1 MINKISKIGII
12 GLIPINFK
20 NNKSDFSF
28 DPLYKLNKFIVNN
41 SIMLLYAFNEINK
54 NKFKSKFKQAL
65 EKIQD
70 YAQLYFQKLNADILI
85 NTKTVRKK
93 NQYLN

>member
-1 MINKISKIGII
+1 
-12 GLIPINFK
+12 
-20 NNKSDFSF
+20 
-28 DPLYKLNKFIVNN
+28 
-41 SIMLLYAFNEINK
+41 MLLYVFDEINK

-85 NTKTVRKK
+85 NSKTVRKK
-93 NQYLN
+93 PNI